1 MIGTGR
7 LKLIYGMVDDVIDR
21 WRSGTAEDQLVE
33 LFGILKDMSDI
44 EDEARDA
51 AIWLLGGFVR
61 ARSRTPAKLTFLA
74 ASAAA
79 RMARNI
85 TLRKLRRSTRVR

>member
-1 MIGTGR
+1 MIGPGR
-7 LKLIYGMVDDVIDR
+7 LRLIHGMWDSVVDH
-21 WRSGTAEDQLVE
+21 WRDAAGDDLVE
-33 LFGILKDMSDI
+33 VLSILKDMSDI
-44 EDEARDA
+44 EDEARGA

-61 ARSRTPAKLTFLA
+61 ARKRTPATLTFLA

-85 TLRKLRRSTRVR
+85 TIRKLRRSTRVR